1 MEQSLQECLLGRN
14 PVWWKNFRNWSR
26 FFTNSGGMKCL
37 EHDSQ
42 GECKRYKKSPKA
54 VVLNLTAYDSHPG
67 SFEKITVPGPHC
79 PDILIQLFMWGLDI
93 SVFSTLLKWVNFA
106 PRVENHWTRT
116 YGTWKCVVRNEPGRI
131 VWVQLLKVQ
140 WQFRHYTL
148 SSQLWHKEIR
158 MARDSHNLKNTE
170 IFIWQS
176 IFSVLNQNNTS
187 LLTQRI
193 CIRE

>member
-54 VVLNLTAYDSHPG
+54 VVLSLTAYDSHPG
-67 SFEKITVPGPHC
+67 SFEKITIPRPHC

-140 WQFRHYTL
+140 WEFRLINYHH
-148 SSQLWHKEIR
+148 SCDIR
-158 MARDSHNLKNTE
+158 RFVWQGSHINLKNTE

-187 LLTQRI
+187 LLTQRVS
-193 CIRE
+193 IRE